1 MSESSS
7 RADFLRGAS
16 ITAKTSISLQ
26 NLDPLPLLETYSF
39 LVLALLGSVCLI
51 AINDS
56 CNKGISQAGNFLWA
70 RIFITVSLALWIIP
84 LAQAPALTRSAKLN
98 AEICACSIFNSR
110 SWAAYQ
116 SCDCSLSSVLKWDY
130 HDYTGKNV
138 GGTKQGPNRS

>member
-7 RADFLRGAS
+7 GADFLRGAS

-98 AEICACSIFNSR
+98 AEIVVISKSNWTVSIFNSS

-116 SCDCSLSSVLKWDY
+116 SCDRSLGLS
-130 HDYTGKNV
+130 
-138 GGTKQGPNRS
+138 PEM

>member
-1 MSESSS
+1 M
-7 RADFLRGAS
+7 
-16 ITAKTSISLQ
+16 
-26 NLDPLPLLETYSF
+26 
-39 LVLALLGSVCLI
+39 CLI
-51 AINDS
+51 AISDS

-116 SCDCSLSSVLKWDY
+116 SCDCSLSSVLKCDY
-130 HDYTGKNV
+130 HDYPGKNV
-138 GGTKQGPNRS
+138 GGTKQGPNRSQFFKGSQLKTSLSILSVSGVPVLPPSLLVELCRPCAQL